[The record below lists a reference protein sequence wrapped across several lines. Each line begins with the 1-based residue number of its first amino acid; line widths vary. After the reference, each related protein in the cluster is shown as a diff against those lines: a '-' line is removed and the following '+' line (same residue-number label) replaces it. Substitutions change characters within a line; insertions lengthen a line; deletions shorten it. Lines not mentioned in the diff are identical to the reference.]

1 MMQGE
6 GMIRVAALT
15 AGAAAP
21 SARFRVRQHVPP
33 LRESGIEVREHVPAI
48 GRYAPLPAW
57 PEGWRSVYAPHF
69 APWQVAKLAARVPG
83 IAGSWRSDLTW
94 LQRTFL
100 PHTQSL
106 EWLLK
111 GPLVFD
117 VDDAIWSTGAVARA
131 AATSLGRRARTVIA
145 GNAYIAEWF
154 SDFCG
159 DVRVIP
165 TGVDTDRFLPSPP
178 REAAGRAG
186 RFTLGWTGTA
196 SNLVYLEAIEDELA
210 AFFRRHADAEL
221 LVVADRPPRF
231 RRLAAPRVRF
241 LRWSPEVEADA
252 LASIDVGIMPL
263 PDNRWTRGKCSY
275 KMLQYMACAKPVVA
289 SPVGMNVELF
299 ARGSIGLPARAGE
312 WAEALEHFRDRERGA
327 ACGTTGRQV
336 VEREF
341 SRRVVSR
348 ALADVFL
355 DLAGVRPAGAPAAES
370 ARRTPGPRA
379 DLAAAGCAAGAGS
392 RGA

>member
-1 MMQGE
+1 
-6 GMIRVAALT
+6 MIRVAALT

-33 LRESGIEVREHVPAI
+33 LRESGIDVREHVPAV
-48 GRYAPLPAW
+48 GRYEPIPAW

-69 APWQVAKLAARVPG
+69 APWQMVKLAARVPG
-83 IAGSWRSDLTW
+83 IAGSWRSDITW

-100 PHTQSL
+100 PHTLSL
-106 EWLLK
+106 EWLLRR
-111 GPLVFD
+111 PLVFD
-117 VDDAIWSTGAVARA
+117 VDDAIWTTGTVARA
-131 AATSLGRRARTVIA
+131 AAVSLGRRARTVIA

-154 SDFCG
+154 AAFCD

-178 REAAGRAG
+178 REAPGRRG
-186 RFTLGWTGTA
+186 RFTIGWTGTA
-196 SNLVYLEAIEDELA
+196 SNLVFLEAIEDDLA
-210 AFFRRHADAEL
+210 TFFHRHPDAEL

-231 RRLAAPRVRF
+231 QRLGPPQVRF
-241 LRWSPEVEADA
+241 LRWSPEVEAEA

-289 SPVGMNVELF
+289 SPVGMNAELF
-299 ARGSIGLPARAGE
+299 ARGSIGLPADGPGA
-312 WAEALEHFRDRERGA
+312 WTKALEHFRDREIGA
-327 ACGTTGRQV
+327 ACGAVGREV
-336 VEREF
+336 VERDF

-348 ALADVFL
+348 SLAGVFR
-355 DLAGVRPAGAPAAES
+355 DLAGVGPPEEPAPAGGRRAAGTT
-370 ARRTPGPRA
+370 R
-379 DLAAAGCAAGAGS
+379 DLAAVCPAEDGGGGAAP
-392 RGA
+392 RLP